1 MCSITFCHY
10 LNEKQQV
17 RYIHWLFCHFRLNDP
32 SSFLQDTFKEMVK
45 TLSRMKIN
53 QVSYSF
59 GRGSKKSGHSVRM
72 YRISTL
78 SEVFIQWKDLHVRIE
93 TPTARSAGGVS
104 IRTSRSF
111 YWMNIEDKVDI
122 RLTHRI
128 ATLTV
133 NVYRMESQ
141 IRFTR

>member
-1 MCSITFCHY
+1 MLAADAGGFLDVFLSPI
-10 LNEKQQV
+10 
-17 RYIHWLFCHFRLNDP
+17 I
-32 SSFLQDTFKEMVK
+32 SFLPPSPWET
-45 TLSRMKIN
+45 
-53 QVSYSF
+53 
-59 GRGSKKSGHSVRM
+59 

-78 SEVFIQWKDLHVRIE
+78 SEVFIQQKDLQWRIE

-141 IRFTR
+141 IRCNILSGKCFIEFSCPM

>member
-1 MCSITFCHY
+1 
-10 LNEKQQV
+10 
-17 RYIHWLFCHFRLNDP
+17 
-32 SSFLQDTFKEMVK
+32 
-45 TLSRMKIN
+45 
-53 QVSYSF
+53 
-59 GRGSKKSGHSVRM
+59 M

-111 YWMNIEDKVDI
+111 HWMDIEDKVDI

-141 IRFTR
+141 IRCNIFTQVNVLLHFPSYCLVSKIKFYTKCKMRRGYRYILGIIIIISPIKKNSCYPSLESARRNGSNEGS